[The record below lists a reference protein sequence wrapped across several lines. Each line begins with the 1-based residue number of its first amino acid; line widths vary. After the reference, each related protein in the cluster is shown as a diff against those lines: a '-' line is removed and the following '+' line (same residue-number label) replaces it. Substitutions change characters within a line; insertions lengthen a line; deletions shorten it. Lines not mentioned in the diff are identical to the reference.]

1 MGLDKDLWRRARRP
15 APPRPAPPKEILHE
29 PDRDSAKIRL
39 EHLSFF
45 YGDFQALDDISF
57 EVRAQEIFGLM
68 GPAQSGKSTLL
79 KVLNRMSD
87 LAPNARVTGSVTL
100 DEEDILAPDYDL
112 VSLRRR
118 VGLVLSR
125 PVPLPRS
132 IFENLTLAPRPS
144 GRVGQAPLEELA
156 ETSLKA
162 ARLWDEVKDR
172 LHSSALNLSGGQQQR
187 LCLAR
192 TLAMQPEVILLD
204 EPTSGLDPISTAK
217 IEETLFQ
224 LKSDYTIILVSNN
237 TKQIART
244 TDRVAFLL
252 MGKLIEVG
260 QTPKVFTEPLD
271 KRTDDYI
278 TGRFG

>member
-1 MGLDKDLWRRARRP
+1 MHPGNY
-15 APPRPAPPKEILHE
+15 
-29 PDRDSAKIRL
+29 AKISL
-39 EHLSFF
+39 QHLSFF
-45 YGDFQALDDISF
+45 YGDLQALDDISF
-57 EVRAQEIFGLM
+57 EVMANEIFGLM
-68 GPAQSGKSTLL
+68 GPAKSGKSTLL

-87 LAPNARVTGSVTL
+87 LVPKARVTGKVLL
-100 DEEDILAPDYDL
+100 DDEDILAPDYDL

-118 VGLVLSR
+118 VGLVLSK

-132 IFENLTLAPRPS
+132 IFENLTLAPRLS
-144 GRVGQAPLEELA
+144 KGGNRASLEELA
-156 ETSLKA
+156 ATSLKA

-172 LHSSALNLSGGQQQR
+172 LHDSALKLSGGQQQR

-224 LKSDYTIILVSNN
+224 LKSNYTIILVSNN
-237 TKQIART
+237 TKQIARV
-244 TDRVAFLL
+244 TDRAAFLL
-252 MGKLIEVG
+252 MSRLIEIG
-260 QTPKVFTEPLD
+260 ETSKLFTEPRD

-278 TGRFG
+278 SGRFG

>member
-1 MGLDKDLWRRARRP
+1 MAQ
-15 APPRPAPPKEILHE
+15 EQIT
-29 PDRDSAKIRL
+29 KIAL
-39 EHLSFF
+39 QDLSFF
-45 YGDFQALDDISF
+45 YGDLQALDRVSF
-57 EVRAQEIFGLM
+57 DVREHEIFGLM

-79 KVLNRMSD
+79 KVLNRLSD
-87 LAPNARVTGSVTL
+87 LVPEARITGSVTL
-100 DEEDILAPDYDL
+100 DGEDILAPDYDL

-132 IFENLTLAPRPS
+132 IFENLTLAPRLS
-144 GRVGQAPLEELA
+144 GRAGQISMEELA

-172 LHSSALNLSGGQQQR
+172 LQDSALNLSGGQQQR

-224 LKSDYTIILVSNN
+224 LKSAYTIILVSNN

-244 TDRVAFLL
+244 SDRVAFLL
-252 MGKLIEVG
+252 MSRLVEVG
-260 QTPKVFTEPLD
+260 ETPKVFTEPKD

>member
-1 MGLDKDLWRRARRP
+1 MHPGNQT
-15 APPRPAPPKEILHE
+15 
-29 PDRDSAKIRL
+29 KIRL
-39 EHLSFF
+39 NHLSFF
-45 YGDFQALDDISF
+45 YGDFQALDDVSF

-68 GPAQSGKSTLL
+68 GPAKSGKSTLL

-87 LAPNARVTGSVTL
+87 LIPQARVTGEVTL
-100 DEEDILAPDYDL
+100 DDEDILAPDYD
-112 VSLRRR
+112 VISLRRR
-118 VGLVLSR
+118 VGLVLSK

-132 IFENLTLAPRPS
+132 IYENLTMAPRLAKRGGLIS
-144 GRVGQAPLEELA
+144 MEELA

-172 LHSSALNLSGGQQQR
+172 LHDSALKLSGGQQQR

-224 LKSDYTIILVSNN
+224 LKHNYTIILVSNN
-237 TKQIART
+237 TKQIARV
-244 TDRVAFLL
+244 TDRAAFLL
-252 MGKLIEVG
+252 MSHLIEIG
-260 QTPKVFTEPLD
+260 ETSKVFTEPKD

-278 TGRFG
+278 SGRFG

>member
-1 MGLDKDLWRRARRP
+1 MNQGN
-15 APPRPAPPKEILHE
+15 
-29 PDRDSAKIRL
+29 SAKISL
-39 EHLSFF
+39 NQLSFF
-45 YGDFQALDDISF
+45 YGDHQALDAVSF
-57 EVRAQEIFGLM
+57 DVQANEIFGLM
-68 GPAQSGKSTLL
+68 GPAKSGKSTLL
-79 KVLNRMSD
+79 KVLNRLSD
-87 LAPNARVTGSVTL
+87 LVPEARVTGAVTL
-100 DEEDILAPDYDL
+100 DGEDILAPECDV

-132 IFENLTLAPRPS
+132 IFENLTLAPRLA
-144 GRVGQAPLEELA
+144 GRGDQESLEELA
-156 ETSLKA
+156 KTSLKA

-172 LHSSALNLSGGQQQR
+172 LHDSALNLSGGQQQR

-224 LKSDYTIILVSNN
+224 LKGSYSIILVSNN

-252 MGKLIEVG
+252 MSRLIEVG
-260 QTPKVFTEPLD
+260 HTPKVFTEPKD
-271 KRTDDYI
+271 KQTDDYI
-278 TGRFG
+278 SGRFG

>member
-1 MGLDKDLWRRARRP
+1 MS
-15 APPRPAPPKEILHE
+15 
-29 PDRDSAKIRL
+29 PDNNAKIRL
-39 EHLSFF
+39 EQLSFF
-45 YGDFQALDDISF
+45 YGDHQVLDNISF
-57 EVRAQEIFGLM
+57 EVQPHEIFGLM

-79 KVLNRMSD
+79 RVLNRLSD
-87 LAPNARVTGSVTL
+87 LVPNARILGKVTL
-100 DEEDILAPDYDL
+100 DDEDILDPDYDL

-132 IFENLTLAPRPS
+132 IFENLTLAPRLS
-144 GRVGQAPLEELA
+144 GRAGETSMEELA

-172 LHSSALNLSGGQQQR
+172 LADSALNLSGGQQQR

-224 LKSDYTIILVSNN
+224 LKNNYTIILVSNN
-237 TKQIART
+237 TKQIARV

-252 MGKLIEVG
+252 MSKLIEVG
-260 QTPKVFTEPLD
+260 LTPKVFTEPKD
-271 KRTDDYI
+271 QRTDDYI